1 MQEEEER
8 YVQIIKDSN
17 RKLVIL
23 ELLSNFFSHKD
34 FVGVLIK
41 TRIIHTLFENNKS
54 LDINKLEL
62 FHIQFTSSFIEL
74 FQKLKKSKEQQYLL
88 ISDEIY
94 INEDIITKLKSEIG
108 ESGFAEKAKTHAQ
121 NMSGKIEVLYS
132 MFVNES
138 SDFFSWNE
146 ITSFSDRVKLEYYRE
161 ITIEE
166 YEKIASLNK
175 KLYENKHAKFEKKL
189 LGRLNILKFKIKFL
203 CGLVCN
209 NEVIEI
215 FEFRDSNDKFIFIA
229 NEKAFYF
236 LDDAIVEEINLAKN
250 DSVKGEI
257 ITQLKEKNSALTF
270 ELSTIKTS
278 FPENVNGVLR
288 EYLNKIS
295 SMDFIEELQNVDE
308 QTNILKTMLNINIK

>member
-23 ELLSNFFSHKD
+23 KLLSNFFNHKD
-34 FVGVLIK
+34 FVGVLVRTK
-41 TRIIHTLFENNKS
+41 VIHSLFQKNQT

-62 FHIQFTSSFIEL
+62 FHIQFTNSLIDL
-74 FQKLKKSKEQQYLL
+74 FQKIKKSKEQQYNL

-94 INEDIITKLKSEIG
+94 INNDIVSKLKFEIG
-108 ESGFAEKAKTHAQ
+108 EEKFSDQSKDQAQ
-121 NMSGKIEVLYS
+121 KMSKKIEQVYQILA
-132 MFVNES
+132 
-138 SDFFSWNE
+138 SDSNSFFDWND
-146 ITSFSDRVKLEYYRE
+146 IMSFSDAAKSEFYRE
-161 ITIEE
+161 INIDQ
-166 YEKIASLNK
+166 YEKLTTVNK
-175 KLYENKHAKFEKKL
+175 KFYENKYVRFERKL

-209 NEVIEI
+209 NEIIEVY
-215 FEFRDSNDKFIFIA
+215 EFRDSNDKFVFVG

-236 LDDAIVEEINLAKN
+236 IENEMEREVDLSKN
-250 DSVKGEI
+250 NSAKGEI
-257 ITQLKEKNSALTF
+257 ITQLEEKNALLEL

-278 FPENVNGVLR
+278 LPENVLAVLKD
-288 EYLNKIS
+288 YLDKIS
-295 SMDFIEELQNVDE
+295 SVDFLEDLQNVDE

>member
-8 YVQIIKDSN
+8 FVQIIKDSN

-41 TRIIHTLFENNKS
+41 TRIIHTLFENNKA

-62 FHIQFTSSFIEL
+62 FHVQFTSSFIEL
-74 FQKLKKSKEQQYLL
+74 FQKLKKAKEQQYLL

-94 INEDIITKLKSEIG
+94 INEDIITKLKSEID
-108 ESGFAEKAKTHAQ
+108 ESGFAEKAKTHAR
-121 NMSGKIEVLYS
+121 NMSRKIEELYN
-132 MFVNES
+132 MFATENAG
-138 SDFFSWNE
+138 FFSWNE
-146 ITSFSDRVKLEYYRE
+146 IISFSDHVKQEYFRE
-161 ITIEE
+161 ITLEE
-166 YEKIASLNK
+166 YEKIDFLNK
-175 KLYENKHAKFEKKL
+175 KLYENKHVKFEKKL

-209 NEVIEI
+209 NEVIEV

-229 NEKAFYF
+229 NEKAFYL
-236 LDDAIVEEINLAKN
+236 LDDVLAKEINIAKN

-257 ITQLKEKNSALTF
+257 ITQLREKNSALTF

-278 FPENVNGVLR
+278 FPENVDEVLK
-288 EYLNKIS
+288 EYLDKIS
-295 SMDFIEELQNVDE
+295 SVDFVEDLQNVDE
-308 QTNILKTMLNINIK
+308 QTNILRTMLNINIK

>member
-8 YVQIIKDSN
+8 FVQIIKDSN

-41 TRIIHTLFENNKS
+41 TRIIHALFENNKT

-94 INEDIITKLKSEIG
+94 INEDMIIKLESEIG
-108 ESGFAEKAKTHAQ
+108 ESGFAEKAKAHAK
-121 NMSGKIEVLYS
+121 NMSGKIEELYG
-132 MFVNES
+132 MFANES
-138 SDFFSWNE
+138 SDFFNWNE
-146 ITSFSDRVKLEYYRE
+146 IISFSDRVKQEYYRE
-161 ITIEE
+161 ITVEE
-166 YEKIASLNK
+166 YEKIASLDK
-175 KLYENKHAKFEKKL
+175 KWYENKQVKFEKKL

-209 NEVIEI
+209 NEVIEV
-215 FEFRDSNDKFIFIA
+215 FEFRDTNDRFIFLV
-229 NEKAFYF
+229 NEKVFYF
-236 LDDAIVEEINLAKN
+236 LEESTAKELNLAKN

-257 ITQLKEKNSALTF
+257 ITQLKEKNTALTV

-278 FPENVNGVLR
+278 FPENVNGVLG

-295 SMDFIEELQNVDE
+295 SIDFIEDLQNVDE

>member
-8 YVQIIKDSN
+8 FVQIIKDSN

-41 TRIIHTLFENNKS
+41 TKIIHTLFENNKA

-62 FHIQFTSSFIEL
+62 FHVQFTSSFIEL
-74 FQKLKKSKEQQYLL
+74 FQKLKKAKEQQYLL

-94 INEDIITKLKSEIG
+94 INEDIITKLKSEID
-108 ESGFAEKAKTHAQ
+108 ESGFAEKAKIHAR
-121 NMSGKIEVLYS
+121 NMSRKIEELYN
-132 MFVNES
+132 MFVNENEG
-138 SDFFSWNE
+138 FFSWNE
-146 ITSFSDRVKLEYYRE
+146 IISFSDHVKQEYFRD

-166 YEKIASLNK
+166 YEKIDFLNK
-175 KLYENKHAKFEKKL
+175 KLYENKHVKFEKKL

-209 NEVIEI
+209 NEVIEV
-215 FEFRDSNDKFIFIA
+215 FEFRDSNDKFIFVA
-229 NEKAFYF
+229 NEKAFYL
-236 LDDAIVEEINLAKN
+236 LDDVLAKEINIAKN

-257 ITQLKEKNSALTF
+257 ITQLKEKNEALTF

-278 FPENVNGVLR
+278 FPENVDEVLK
-288 EYLNKIS
+288 EYLDKIS
-295 SMDFIEELQNVDE
+295 SVDFVEDLQNVDE
-308 QTNILKTMLNINIK
+308 QTNILRTMLNINIK

>member
-8 YVQIIKDSN
+8 FVQIIKDSN

-41 TRIIHTLFENNKS
+41 TRIIHTLFENNKA

-62 FHIQFTSSFIEL
+62 FHVQFTSSFIEL
-74 FQKLKKSKEQQYLL
+74 FQKLKKAKEQQYLL

-94 INEDIITKLKSEIG
+94 INEDIITKLKSEID
-108 ESGFAEKAKTHAQ
+108 ESGFAEKAKTHAR
-121 NMSGKIEVLYS
+121 NMSRKIEELYN
-132 MFVNES
+132 MFATENEG
-138 SDFFSWNE
+138 FFSWNE
-146 ITSFSDRVKLEYYRE
+146 IISFSDHVKQEYFRE
-161 ITIEE
+161 IALEE
-166 YEKIASLNK
+166 YEKIDFLNK
-175 KLYENKHAKFEKKL
+175 KLYENKHVKFEKKL

-209 NEVIEI
+209 NEVIEV

-229 NEKAFYF
+229 NEKAFYL
-236 LDDAIVEEINLAKN
+236 LDDVLAKEINIAKN

-257 ITQLKEKNSALTF
+257 ITQLREKNSALTF

-278 FPENVNGVLR
+278 FPENVDEVLK
-288 EYLNKIS
+288 EYLDKIS
-295 SMDFIEELQNVDE
+295 SVDFVEDLQNVDE
-308 QTNILKTMLNINIK
+308 QTNILRTMLNINIK

>member
-1 MQEEEER
+1 MQEEEQR

-23 ELLSNFFSHKD
+23 ELLSNFFNHKD

-41 TRIIHTLFENNKS
+41 TRIIHTLFENNKT

-94 INEDIITKLKSEIG
+94 INDDIITKLKSEIG
-108 ESGFAEKAKTHAQ
+108 ESGFSEKARVHAQ
-121 NMSGKIEVLYS
+121 HMSKKIEELYKI
-132 MFVNES
+132 FVTENIDS
-138 SDFFSWNE
+138 FNWNE
-146 ITSFSDRVKLEYYRE
+146 IVTFSDSNKKEYYRE

-166 YEKIASLNK
+166 YEKLASSSK
-175 KLYENKHAKFEKKL
+175 KLYENKHARFEKKL
-189 LGRLNILKFKIKFL
+189 LGRLNILKFRIKFL

-209 NEVIEI
+209 NEVIEVY
-215 FEFRDSNDKFIFIA
+215 EFRDSNDKFIFIG
-229 NEKAFYF
+229 NEKSFYF
-236 LDDAIVEEINLAKN
+236 LDDDSAKGINLKKN

-257 ITQLKEKNSALTF
+257 IKELKEKNIALKL

-278 FPENVNGVLR
+278 LPENVNQVLGD
-288 EYLNKIS
+288 YLDKIS
-295 SMDFIEELQNVDE
+295 SMDFIEDLQNVDE

>member
-8 YVQIIKDSN
+8 FVQIIKDSN

-41 TRIIHTLFENNKS
+41 TRIIHTLFENNKA

-62 FHIQFTSSFIEL
+62 FHVQFTSSFIEL
-74 FQKLKKSKEQQYLL
+74 FQKLKKAKEQQYLL

-94 INEDIITKLKSEIG
+94 INEDIITKLKSEID
-108 ESGFAEKAKTHAQ
+108 ESGFAEKAKLHAR
-121 NMSGKIEVLYS
+121 NMSRKIEELYN
-132 MFVNES
+132 MFVNENA
-138 SDFFSWNE
+138 DFFSWNE
-146 ITSFSDRVKLEYYRE
+146 IISFSDHVKQEYFRD

-166 YEKIASLNK
+166 YEKIDFLSK
-175 KLYENKHAKFEKKL
+175 KLYENKHVKFEKKL

-209 NEVIEI
+209 NEVIEV
-215 FEFRDSNDKFIFIA
+215 FEFRDSNDKFIFVA

-236 LDDAIVEEINLAKN
+236 LDDVLAKEINIAKN

-257 ITQLKEKNSALTF
+257 ITQLKEKNEALTF

-278 FPENVNGVLR
+278 FPENVDEVLK
-288 EYLNKIS
+288 EYLDKIS
-295 SMDFIEELQNVDE
+295 SVDFVEDLQNVDE
-308 QTNILKTMLNINIK
+308 QTNILRTMLNINIK